1 VMPTFAGLKK
11 LKVRNGEVCFLTSLQ
26 KSDCWAS
33 KVPKTTNRK
42 AGVDSKGAENSD
54 DASNGPLRPKKREL
68 SKRRFC
74 RSRKISS
81 GYGIAPPAS
90 DYLFSLTISEV
101 SSSRAQSR
109 DLFFAESNLLFLFPR
124 EKQIKAW
131 RREKK
136 VALIEAANPI
146 WEDLA
151 AEWDARG
158 TNG

>member
-1 VMPTFAGLKK
+1 
-11 LKVRNGEVCFLTSLQ
+11 
-26 KSDCWAS
+26 
-33 KVPKTTNRK
+33 
-42 AGVDSKGAENSD
+42 
-54 DASNGPLRPKKREL
+54 
-68 SKRRFC
+68 
-74 RSRKISS
+74 
-81 GYGIAPPAS
+81 
-90 DYLFSLTISEV
+90 V

-136 VALIEAANPI
+136 VALIEAANRT